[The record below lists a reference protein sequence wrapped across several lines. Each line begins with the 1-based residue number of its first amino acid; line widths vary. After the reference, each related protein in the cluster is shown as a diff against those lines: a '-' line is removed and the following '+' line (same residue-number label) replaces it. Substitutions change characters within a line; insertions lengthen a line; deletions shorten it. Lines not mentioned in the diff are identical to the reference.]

1 MKSQIL
7 ICATTPGA
15 GKTTLALGLSR
26 LLEESGRSVEL
37 FKSGPDLQDKQL
49 HSLLAGAD
57 TPNVD
62 PWIYGDNDIR
72 HIYNSSGAGA
82 DVCLVDGWAALFDG
96 YDRSRGSDSSLSEI
110 LRLPV
115 VLVAGAE
122 NRTYSVAAE
131 IAGFRHFNPL
141 LRIAGVVFNRCV
153 SSGQFSFL
161 RRACRDAGVECLGY
175 IPLDEA
181 LSMNTRHACFTGRT
195 VEEVKLA
202 VGRVAEH
209 IAHHVDVDALLSRT
223 LGEFPV
229 PYSLPLRMESDADSV
244 FSSRN
249 LRIAVADDPAFAFSY
264 SGNIERLASLG
275 DVQSF
280 SPVYSDSLPDADIIY
295 LRGGFPELF
304 GRQIHRRH
312 RLLEKLFHFADGG
325 GRIIAEGGGM
335 SLLCRSLSC
344 RPGGKAYEMAG
355 FFDFD
360 VQTCSRI
367 TSGYRRA
374 LFEGRDMKGYEFRY
388 TKFAGID
395 SAAEC
400 FDIYDALGSPS
411 GSHIFRK
418 KNVIASPCA
427 FYWGD
432 SDIVDLF

>member
-49 HSLLAGAD
+49 HSLLAGAE

-62 PWIYGDNDIR
+62 PWIYADNDIR
-72 HIYNSSGAGA
+72 RIYNDSGEGA

-96 YDRSRGSDSSLSEI
+96 YDRSMGSDSSLSQI

-131 IAGFRHFNPL
+131 IAGFHKFNPR
-141 LRIAGVVFNRCV
+141 LRVAGVVFNRCV
-153 SSGQFSFL
+153 SKGQFLFL

-175 IPLDEA
+175 IPFDEA
-181 LSMNTRHACFTGRT
+181 LSMNTRHSCFTSRNI
-195 VEEVKLA
+195 EEIRDV
-202 VGRVAEH
+202 VGRAAEH
-209 IAHHVDVDALLSRT
+209 IAHYVDVEAMLSRT
-223 LGEFPV
+223 QGEFPV
-229 PYSLPLRMESDADSV
+229 PYSLPLRMESDADTV
-244 FSSRN
+244 FSRRN
-249 LRIAVADDPAFAFSY
+249 LRVAVADDPAFAFSY
-264 SGNIERLASLG
+264 SGNVDKLAWLG
-275 DVQSF
+275 TIHRF
-280 SPVYSDSLPDADIIY
+280 SPVYSDTLPEADIIY
-295 LRGGFPELF
+295 LKGGFPELF

-312 RLLEKLFHFADGG
+312 RLLEALRSFALGG

-344 RPGGKAYEMAG
+344 HPGGKSYDMAG

-360 VQTCSRI
+360 VYTGRKI

-374 LFEGRDMKGYEFRY
+374 FFGGYDMRGYEFRY
-388 TKFAGID
+388 TRYEGND
-395 SAAEC
+395 SLAEC
-400 FDIYDALGSPS
+400 YDIYDALGAPS
-411 GSHIFRK
+411 GTHIFRK
-418 KNVIASPCA
+418 KNVIASPCT
-427 FYWGD
+427 FYWGN